1 MNRPNFF
8 IIGAPK
14 CGTTSLAN
22 WLAQHPNVY
31 FSPTKETHYFNN
43 DRSPTNYHDEYSYLF
58 MFATARSEQ
67 NAIIEGSEPEWL
79 LGIGEEIVEDDGSS
93 DETSSRV
100 WDIPHLETLLDHG
113 LPLWRET

>member
-14 CGTTSLAN
+14 CGTKTLTN

-31 FSPTKETHYFNN
+31 FSPTKETHFYNI
-43 DRSPTNYHDEYSYLF
+43 DQSTRNYHDEYSYIS

-67 NAIIEGSEPEWL
+67 NAINEGSEPKWL
-79 LGIGEEIVEDDGSS
+79 LGIGEKIVEDDGLS
-93 DETSSRV
+93 DETASR
-100 WDIPHLETLLDHG
+100 I
-113 LPLWRET
+113 